1 MGWRRHARRRMSL
14 PTRPWVWRVAVACSG
29 GVGLL
34 CAFVTWGVWGP
45 LATALGLMVPAFTVC
60 VVAEVSRI
68 RRSVTIAWQVGLA
81 IVAAAG
87 LLAAFGWSG
96 AAWLGLLLFTSP
108 FVRILLFTG
117 RLWAAQDPAV
127 AWGPSGRPGDADL
140 AEDDRRWHAHPDQD
154 TGRVHTLTV
163 WLTELPDADGLTA
176 LDDGAICAAWRRSYL
191 RLEEATPTSRRLEV
205 VRLRQLYLDEL
216 SRRHPAELRRWL
228 ASGAR
233 AAGNPQPFL
242 ERPTGPGQPLAA
254 DEPWP
259 DVG

>member
-1 MGWRRHARRRMSL
+1 M
-14 PTRPWVWRVAVACSG
+14 
-29 GVGLL
+29 

-60 VVAEVSRI
+60 VVAEVRRI
-68 RRSVTIAWQVGLA
+68 RRSLTIAWQVGLA
-81 IVAAAG
+81 VVAAAG

-96 AAWLGLLLFTSP
+96 AAWLGVLVFTSP

-117 RLWAAQDPAV
+117 RLWTSQDPAV
-127 AWGPSGRPGDADL
+127 AWGPSGRPGDAEHG
-140 AEDDRRWHAHPDQD
+140 EDELRWHPDPD
-154 TGRVHTLTV
+154 PGRVHTLTV
-163 WLTELPDADGLTA
+163 WLTELPGADGLTA
-176 LDDGAICAAWRRSYL
+176 LDDGAICEAWRRSYL
-191 RLEEATPTSRRLEV
+191 QLDQATPTSRRLEV

-242 ERPTGPGQPLAA
+242 ERTTGPGQRLP
-254 DEPWP
+254 DEERWP
-259 DVG
+259 EVG